1 MAQRP
6 VADALVLVGHG
17 RYQDPWHDDA
27 ATAQEVARVLAA
39 AGLGSRVRGTVR
51 DALAGVRPDDVGLLV
66 VAAGRGRVDP
76 EFDGDDAA
84 WSPFHAA
91 LTGLVRAGVPLLAL
105 HQAANTFADSPD
117 WSRLVGGRWVV
128 GTSMHPPIG
137 PATFRVTGTGHPLT
151 AGLADV
157 EAFDERYCDL
167 AVDPGS
173 RVLVTARHAG
183 RDHPVVWVS
192 GGLGRVVYDG
202 LGHDVRSYASPSRR
216 RLLRREVEWLVNG
229 AGPITQTAGRT

>member
-1 MAQRP
+1 MTDARE
-6 VADALVLVGHG
+6 ALVLVGRG

-27 ATAQEVARVLAA
+27 ATAHEVTGVLAA
-39 AGLGSRVRGTVR
+39 CGLTSRVRGTFR
-51 DALAGVRPDDVGLLV
+51 DALGGVAAADLALVV

-76 EFDGDDAA
+76 DFDGDDAA
-84 WSPFHAA
+84 WAPFHAG

-117 WSRLVGGRWVV
+117 WTGLIGGRWVV

-137 PATFRVTGTGHPLT
+137 PATFRPTAAEHPVT

-173 RVLVTARHAG
+173 RVLLTTRHAG

-192 GGLGRVVYDG
+192 GGAGRVVYDG
-202 LGHDVRSYASPSRR
+202 LGHDVRSYAGASRR
-216 RLLRREVEWLVNG
+216 ELLRREVEWMVTG
-229 AGPITQTAGRT
+229 AREAP